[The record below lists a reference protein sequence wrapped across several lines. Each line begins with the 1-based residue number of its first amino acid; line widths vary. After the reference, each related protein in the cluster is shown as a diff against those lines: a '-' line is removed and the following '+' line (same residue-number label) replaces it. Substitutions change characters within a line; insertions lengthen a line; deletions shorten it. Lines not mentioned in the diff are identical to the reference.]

1 VDKLISKYGQKYQN
15 YKGDALQMRL
25 VDGDLKSE
33 MEKAMKDIH
42 QINKELNDIN
52 KKKKKNQ
59 TAP

>member
-42 QINKELNDIN
+42 
-52 KKKKKNQ
+52 
-59 TAP
+59 

>member
-1 VDKLISKYGQKYQN
+1 
-15 YKGDALQMRL
+15 MRL

-52 KKKKKNQ
+52 KKKKTQAGPHRPGTK
-59 TAP
+59 